1 MKKKICLI
9 GPAYPYR
16 GGNALFVAHLYSA
29 LSDKFDVHVI
39 NFTKLYPKLFFPG
52 TRQED
57 ISRVGVKTHPSER
70 IIDSTNPL
78 TWFKA
83 VRKIKKLNPD
93 LIAFIWYNPFFG
105 MAFNFIAG
113 KLKKYFP
120 GKILF
125 IAENII
131 SHEAR
136 FVDSFLT
143 KIALRHS
150 DKFLVLSEVVEKGI
164 IKLYPNKKVFRSS
177 LPIYDCYQFDSSI
190 TKESARKKINLPVA
204 KNVILF
210 FGYIRAYKGL
220 MNLIEAMPKV
230 LKFDPNAI
238 LLVVGEFYEEKEKYF
253 DAVKNLGLE
262 KNVKFVA
269 EFVPNEDVGLY
280 YTASD
285 LVVLPYKSATQ
296 SGILNIAYGF
306 KRPVVVTN
314 VGGLPELVEEGK
326 TGFIVVPNDPDA
338 LAEGIIKYFSSKD
351 KSSFEKNID
360 EFVQKSSFKSIE
372 DVFFQIINSNS

>member
-1 MKKKICLI
+1 MMKKICLV

-29 LSDKFDVHVI
+29 LSEKFDVRVI

-57 ISRVGVKTHPSER
+57 ISQVGIKTHPSER
-70 IIDSTNPL
+70 IINSTNPF

-83 VRKIKKLNPD
+83 VRKIKSHNPD

-105 MAFNFIAG
+105 LAFNFIAG
-113 KLKKYFP
+113 RLKRFFP

-125 IAENII
+125 IVENII

-136 FVDSFLT
+136 AIDSFLT
-143 KIALRHS
+143 KLALRHA
-150 DKFLVLSEVVEKGI
+150 DKFLVLSEVVEEGI
-164 IKLYPNKKVFRSS
+164 KKLYPNKNVFRSS
-177 LPIYDCYQFDSSI
+177 LPIYDCYQIDSSI
-190 TKESARKKINLPVA
+190 TKENAREKIGLPTDRSVL
-204 KNVILF
+204 LF

-220 MNLIEAMPKV
+220 MNLIDAMPEV
-230 LKFDPNAI
+230 LKFDSNTM

-269 EFVPNEDVGLY
+269 RFVPNEDVGLY

-306 KRPVVVTN
+306 MRPVVVTN

-326 TGFIVVPNDPDA
+326 TGFIVEENNPKA
-338 LAEGIIKYFSSKD
+338 LTEGIVKYLSSED
-351 KSSFEKNID
+351 KLRFEKNIN

-372 DVFFQIINSNS
+372 RVFEGML

>member
-29 LSDKFDVHVI
+29 LSDKYNVHVI
-39 NFTKLYPKLFFPG
+39 NFTKLYPKFLFPG
-52 TRQED
+52 SRQED
-57 ISRVGVKTHPSER
+57 ISQVGVKTHPSER
-70 IIDSTNPL
+70 IINSTNPL

-83 VRKIKKLNPD
+83 VRKIKQLNPD

-113 KLKKYFP
+113 RLKKSFP
-120 GKILF
+120 GKTLF

-143 KIALRHS
+143 NIALRHA
-150 DKFLVLSEVVEKGI
+150 DKFLVLSEVVEKE
-164 IKLYPNKKVFRSS
+164 IKELYPDKKVFRSS

-190 TKESARKKINLPVA
+190 TKVTAREKINLSVD

-230 LKFDPNAI
+230 LKYDNDTV
-238 LLVVGEFYEEKEKYF
+238 LLIVGEFYEEKDKYLNEIEKLE
-253 DAVKNLGLE
+253 LG
-262 KNVKFVA
+262 KNVKIIA

-326 TGFIVVPNDPDA
+326 TGFIVEPNDPDA
-338 LAEGIIKYFSSKD
+338 LAEGIIKYFSLID

-360 EFVQKSSFKSIE
+360 EFVQKNSFKSIE
-372 DVFFQIINSNS
+372 DVFEQIV